1 MTAGERIRKCIYIT
15 FPRVSKHT
23 GEYYS
28 ALKKKKKKAIL
39 PFSTTRMDL
48 EGIML
53 SEMKSDRERQILHD
67 FSARR
72 NLK

>member
-1 MTAGERIRKCIYIT
+1 MCLNTQGIL
-15 FPRVSKHT
+15 FS
-23 GEYYS
+23 
-28 ALKKKKKKAIL
+28 LKKREKAIL
-39 PFSTTRMDL
+39 PFAVNDL

-67 FSARR
+67 FSATW

>member
-1 MTAGERIRKCIYIT
+1 MTDEWIRKCIYIT
-15 FPRVSKHT
+15 FPSVSKHR
-23 GEYYS
+23 GILFS
-28 ALKKKKKKAIL
+28 LKKKKKKAIL
-39 PFSTTRMDL
+39 PFSTTWMDL